1 MVVYVWLAAC
11 GNGARTTH
19 FLSSGVGPYASTSP
33 LPTLPLSDLFTR
45 QGPVSPLG
53 FRPCWLWW
61 WWQAGMHIHFPCSFT
76 SQRGSQTPATA
87 KSNPGTFLP
96 LVHHIP
102 FPGQV
107 ISSPLPAQKGKKKN
121 QFTFMHLCEL
131 FNLISLISELKCRT
145 LWIM

>member
-87 KSNPGTFLP
+87 KSQSRN
-96 LVHHIP
+96 
-102 FPGQV
+102 
-107 ISSPLPAQKGKKKN
+107 ISSFGPSYPLSRSGHFFSPSSTEGKKKN